1 MGMKEDGCKMPSHC
15 LAIEREAV
23 HSTDR
28 VPHNKAVLQCVK
40 GL

>member
-1 MGMKEDGCKMPSHC
+1 MGMNKDGCKMPSHC

-23 HSTDR
+23 HFIDR
-28 VPHNKAVLQCVK
+28 EPHNKAVVQCAK

>member
-1 MGMKEDGCKMPSHC
+1 MGMKEDGCKMPSYC

-23 HSTDR
+23 HSPDR
-28 VPHNKAVLQCVK
+28 EPHNKAVLQCAK